1 MHHQRKDTI
10 MIKVGTIVPNFTLED
25 NKGNMVSLKDY
36 RGRKV
41 LLSWHPLAW
50 TSVCTDQM
58 RSLEA
63 NREKLTALNTV
74 ALGLSVDPAASKTA
88 WAHVLSI
95 RETPLLSDF
104 WPHGKLAADLEI
116 FNEEAGFSAR
126 ANILLDEE
134 GKVIWAKQ
142 YPNSELPDMEEVL
155 RAIAE
160 N

>member
-1 MHHQRKDTI
+1 
-10 MIKVGTIVPNFTLED
+10 MIKTGTQAPNFTLED
-25 NKGNMVSLKDY
+25 NKGKKVSLSDFK
-36 RGRKV
+36 GRKV

-58 RSLEA
+58 RALEA

-95 RETPLLSDF
+95 QETPLLSDF
-104 WPHGKLAADLEI
+104 WPHGKLAKDLDI
-116 FNEEAGFSAR
+116 FLEEHGFSGR

-134 GKVIWAKQ
+134 GKVIWAKE
-142 YPNSELPDMEEVL
+142 YPILELPDMDEVL

>member
-1 MHHQRKDTI
+1 

-88 WAHVLSI
+88 WAQVLSI

-104 WPHGKLAADLEI
+104 WPHGKLARSYGV
-116 FNEEAGFSAR
+116 FSEEAGAALRGTFVIDREGIVRWSVVNPIGEARSADDY
-126 ANILLDEE
+126 I
-134 GKVIWAKQ
+134 KVL
-142 YPNSELPDMEEVL
+142 SELD
-155 RAIAE
+155 
-160 N
+160 